1 MNELKKLMIE
11 YEADQN
17 LMMLGD
23 GERDEFME
31 DFI

>member
-17 LMMLGD
+17 LMSLGD

>member
-17 LMMLGD
+17 LMKLGD